1 MTDNFEFPADLIQ
14 KDPWPIARHVFI
26 TAEIGINHNGDVE
39 IAKQLIDVAKIA
51 GANAVKFQKR
61 TIDQVYTQEYL
72 DSPRESPWG
81 TTQRAQKEGLEFGL
95 GEYQEIDAYCKEK
108 GMEWFASAWDLES
121 QKFLRQFDCKY
132 NKIAS
137 AMIVCEDLLKE
148 VASEKKHTFISTG
161 MTESEQI
168 DRAVEIFKKA
178 DCPFEL
184 MHCIS
189 TYPMNDEDAN
199 LNCIKTLRDRYQ
211 CNVGYSGHEV
221 GLAVSYAAAA
231 LGITSLER
239 HITLDRAMYGSDQA
253 ASVEVAGFMQL
264 VGAVRKIEKAMGDGK
279 ITMNQKEVSI
289 AKKLRAH
296 VPFESHQ

>member
-1 MTDNFEFPADLIQ
+1 MSI
-14 KDPWPIARHVFI
+14 FI
-26 TAEIGINHNGDVE
+26 IAEIGVNHNGDVG
-39 IAKQLIDVAKIA
+39 IAKQLIGVAKDC

-61 TIDQVYTQEYL
+61 TIDLVYSKEIL

-81 TTQRAQKEGLEFGL
+81 TTQRAQKEGLEFGFE
-95 GEYQEIDAYCKEK
+95 EYREIDAYCREKEI
-108 GMEWFASAWDLES
+108 EWFASAWDLES
-121 QKFLRQFDCKY
+121 QKFIRQFNCKY

-137 AMIVCEDLLKE
+137 AMIIYEELLKD
-148 VASEKKHTFISTG
+148 VALEKKHTFISTG
-161 MTESEQI
+161 MTEFEQI
-168 DRAVEIFKKA
+168 DRAVEIFRSA

-184 MHCIS
+184 MHCVS
-189 TYPMNDEDAN
+189 TYPMEDEDAN
-199 LNCIKTLRDRYQ
+199 LNRIKTLRDRYK

-253 ASVEVAGFMQL
+253 ASVEPAGFRQL
-264 VGAVRKIEKAMGDGK
+264 VGAVRKIERAMGNGN
-279 ITMNQKEVSI
+279 ISMNHKEIPI

-296 VPFESHQ
+296 IPFESHQ